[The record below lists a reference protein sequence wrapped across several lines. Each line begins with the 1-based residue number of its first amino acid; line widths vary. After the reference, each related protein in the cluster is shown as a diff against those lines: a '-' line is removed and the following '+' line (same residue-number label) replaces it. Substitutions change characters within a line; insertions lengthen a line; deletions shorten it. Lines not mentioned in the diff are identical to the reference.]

1 MKTIKSIIAF
11 FVSIWVFLF
20 GKKAV
25 KTVNAAP
32 PKKTLEERMEEAGPK
47 PKYRPKRIVPQ
58 HNNRKN
64 TRGRYVQFTPSGRA
78 IYHDVMRKK

>member
-20 GKKAV
+20 GKKDTEPV
-25 KTVNAAP
+25 KVE
-32 PKKTLEERMEEAGPK
+32 PKTIEKKIEEANTK
-47 PKYRPKRIVPQ
+47 IRHRIQRMIPQ

-64 TRGRYVQFTPSGRA
+64 TRGRYVQHTPSGRA
-78 IYHDVMRKK
+78 IYHDPTKKK